1 MIVFVFPTYRLFFPV
16 QTTRERFLLH
26 AFDASQEFLLTPE
39 SRWRNKRKNKI
50 PSALVVIEMEG
61 IPTVQLAEWHPLK
74 ISKSSQCQRIGD
86 GRGL

>member
-39 SRWRNKRKNKI
+39 SRWRNKQKNKNPI
-50 PSALVVIEMEG
+50 RISSDRNGRNSDSTTRGMASA
-61 IPTVQLAEWHPLK
+61 
-74 ISKSSQCQRIGD
+74 
-86 GRGL
+86 